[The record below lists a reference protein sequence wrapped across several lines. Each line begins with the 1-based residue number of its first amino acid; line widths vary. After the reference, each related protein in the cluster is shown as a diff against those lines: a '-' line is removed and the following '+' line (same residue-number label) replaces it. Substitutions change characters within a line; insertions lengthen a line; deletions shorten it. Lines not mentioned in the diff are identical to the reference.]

1 MKAVIYGRVSTE
13 DQRLGPSAQLSSCRS
28 WCESQGYE
36 VGGEFV
42 DHGISGGASLEKRDA
57 LMDAFN
63 CLEAGDVLV
72 IAKRCRLARDTMSAV
87 VIERMVSKRGARIES
102 ADGAGNGDGPEA
114 ILMRRMLDAFAEY
127 ERAMIRARTRAA
139 LRAKKDRGQRA
150 GNVPFGYSATES
162 GELVKNDQE
171 QQIISQILRLR
182 SSGMSIRK
190 ITEAIEREGVVGR
203 AGRPLGKSQVHN
215 ITKAA

>member
-162 GELVKNDQE
+162 GDLVKNDQE

>member
-87 VIERMVSKRGARIES
+87 VIERMVSKRGAHIES

>member
-1 MKAVIYGRVSTE
+1 
-13 DQRLGPSAQLSSCRS
+13 
-28 WCESQGYE
+28 